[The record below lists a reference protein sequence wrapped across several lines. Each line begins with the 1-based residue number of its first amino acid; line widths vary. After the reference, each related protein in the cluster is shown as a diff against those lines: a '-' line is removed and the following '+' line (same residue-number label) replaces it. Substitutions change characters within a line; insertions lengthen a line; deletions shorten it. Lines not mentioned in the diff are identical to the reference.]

1 MNTKHLKAKILD
13 LAIRG
18 KLVPQDPSEGNA
30 ADLLQKI
37 RDEKGGESLPLA
49 AAGKPSSATPSPR
62 GFTPKTPKTSSSCLN
77 NSCEFFEEIL
87 VSERKRTT
95 NPRSKNASFIIKADD
110 GRHYEQF
117 ADGSLKD
124 IEDEIPFEI
133 PKNWCWCR
141 LKDLCIKIGSGSTP
155 LGSNYAESGVL
166 FFRSQNVQNY
176 GLVFKDIKYIT
187 DEIHRSMISTEV
199 VSNDLLLNITGG
211 SIGRCAVVPS
221 DFLKGN
227 VSQHVCI
234 LRVRQNLLLPN
245 YLHRFILSPAFQ
257 TTYETTGSGRPGL
270 PKYNLE
276 KMLLPLPPLS
286 EQKRIV
292 SAIEK
297 AFEQIDIIEKNKLN
311 LKTYIKQTKSKV
323 LDLAIHGKLVEQN
336 PQEGN
341 AFELLEKIRREKAE
355 LIEQK
360 KLKEDK
366 NASFIIKAEDGKHYE
381 QFADGSLKD
390 VEEEIPFEIPENWCW
405 CRLDSIATIERGGSP
420 RPISHF
426 LTKNKDG
433 VNWIKI
439 GDTKKGDKYI
449 ENVKEKIIP
458 EGIRHSRLVHAG
470 DFLLTNSMS
479 FGRPYILK
487 VDGCIHDGWLVFG
500 DIYPC
505 ITSDFLFQLLSSP
518 FIYESFTLT
527 AAGSTVKNLNID
539 RVKQVMFPLPPLSEQ
554 KRIVAKI
561 EQVFEQLDRVEKA
574 LGE

>member
-13 LAIRG
+13 LAICG
-18 KLVPQDPSEGNA
+18 KLVPQDSSEGNA

-37 RDEKGGESLPLA
+37 RDEKHAVVEAL
-49 AAGKPSSATPSPR
+49 
-62 GFTPKTPKTSSSCLN
+62 
-77 NSCEFFEEIL
+77 E
-87 VSERKRTT
+87 TT
-95 NPRSKNASFIIKADD
+95 RQKKLKEDKNASFIIKADD
-110 GRHYEQF
+110 GKHYEQF
-117 ADGSLKD
+117 TDGSLKD

-133 PKNWCWCR
+133 PENWCWCR

-155 LGSNYAESGVL
+155 LGSNYAESGVP

-341 AFELLEKIRREKAE
+341 AFELLEKIRNEKAE
-355 LIEQK
+355 LIKQK

-366 NASFIIKAEDGKHYE
+366 KASFIIKADDGKHYE

-390 VEEEIPFEIPENWCW
+390 VENEIPFELLPNWTW
-405 CRLDSIATIERGGSP
+405 ARFKEITNDMLDGDWIES
-420 RPISHF
+420 
-426 LTKNKDG
+426 KDQA
-433 VNWIKI
+433 
-439 GDTKKGDKYI
+439 
-449 ENVKEKIIP
+449 P
-458 EGIRHSRLVHAG
+458 EGIRLVQTGNVGNGIFRDKPGSYKFISQKTFDELNCSEIYAGDILISRLPEPVG
-470 DFLLTNSMS
+470 KTCVIPES
-479 FGRPYILK
+479 PYRMITA
-487 VDGCIHDGWLVFG
+487 VDCTIVRLNYQAITQKYFSYYTQSPTYFDLVKEH
-500 DIYPC
+500 C
-505 ITSDFLFQLLSSP
+505 S
-518 FIYESFTLT
+518 
-527 AAGSTVKNLNID
+527 GSTRLRISKDNLKT
-539 RVKQVMFPLPPLSEQ
+539 VLFPLPPLSEQ

-561 EQVFEQLDRVEKA
+561 EQVFEQLDVLEKSM
-574 LGE
+574 GE